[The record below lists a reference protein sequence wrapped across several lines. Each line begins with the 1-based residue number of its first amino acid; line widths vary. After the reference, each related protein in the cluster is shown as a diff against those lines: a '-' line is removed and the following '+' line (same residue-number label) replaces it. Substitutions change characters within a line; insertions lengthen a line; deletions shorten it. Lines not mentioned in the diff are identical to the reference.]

1 MRRITGNPYLILP
14 LGAAAAMAGLV
25 ILSLLRD
32 DPLSVNIPFV
42 AFLALLPLVAGWYAF
57 STRPR
62 ARRGWWMLQWFGTAV
77 LGLLSAGVVLFGSLI
92 LIPPGPYEAYNY
104 AHFHFAAYDSVSG
117 QRVSVGGEALD
128 ATLYTLEEDSVRL
141 SDLWA
146 EGPIVL
152 EFGSLT

>member
-1 MRRITGNPYLILP
+1 MQRITRNPYLIFP
-14 LGAAAAMAGLV
+14 LGAAASMAGLV

-42 AFLALLPLVAGWYAF
+42 AFLALVPLVAGWYFF
-57 STRPR
+57 STRSR
-62 ARRGWWMLQWFGTAV
+62 AKRGWWILHWLGTAV
-77 LGLLSAGVVLFGSLI
+77 LGVLATGFVLFGSLI

-104 AHFHFAAYDSVSG
+104 AHFNFAAYDSVSG

-128 ATLYTLEEDSVRL
+128 ATLYTLEEDNVKL

-146 EGPIVL
+146 ERPIVL